1 MQVCTYPHLPD
12 QGQQQKQE
20 TVCAKRWIWGRGSLS
35 LFTEQRRLSS
45 DAKATKSC
53 KRKLSRSTRTP
64 GAASGPESADRSPR
78 PGSGGGRARERA
90 LSTCSLCR
98 SPPPAPV
105 LERRRGGAGNASA
118 RRICRSGLPSAPVK
132 TQRHSPGKCAQGRG
146 IICQGI

>member
-1 MQVCTYPHLPD
+1 MQVCTHPHLPD

-64 GAASGPESADRSPR
+64 RAASCRETADRISR
-78 PGSGGGRARERA
+78 RWSGGGRARERA
-90 LSTCSLCR
+90 RSTCSGCRCR

-105 LERRRGGAGNASA
+105 LERSGGNAST
-118 RRICRSGLPSAPVK
+118 RKMSRSGLPTAPIK
-132 TQRHSPGKCAQGRG
+132 TQRHSPGKRAQGRG
-146 IICQGI
+146 HYLPVA